1 MKKSQRTRFFIAFL
15 LMVLG
20 VGLLVAVSFR
30 GSMVYYL
37 SVSEYMQ
44 SSGRA
49 PGPVRVNGRVVPGS
63 IEKEPA
69 KLGVRFAMTDGESTL
84 PVVYGKIVPDTFVER
99 AEVVVEGKLDP
110 AGVFHADVLLAKCPS
125 KYEAEDPADHPD
137 LE

>member
-1 MKKSQRTRFFIAFL
+1 MKRSQRTRFFIAFL
-15 LMVLG
+15 LMILG
-20 VGLLVAVSFR
+20 IGLLVAVSFR

-44 SSGRA
+44 SSGRV

-69 KLGVRFAMTDGESTL
+69 KLGVRFAMTDGENTL
-84 PVVYGKIVPDTFVER
+84 PVVYEKIVPDTFVER

-125 KYEAEDPADHPD
+125 KYEAEDPADHPE

>member
-15 LMVLG
+15 LMILG
-20 VGLLVAVSFR
+20 IGLLVAVSFR
-30 GSMVYYL
+30 GSMVYYM
-37 SVSEYMQ
+37 SVSEYLQ
-44 SSGRA
+44 FSGRD

-69 KLGVRFAMTDGESTL
+69 KLGVRFAMTDGENTL
-84 PVVYGKIVPDTFVER
+84 PVMYGKIVPDKFVER

-110 AGVFHADVLLAKCPS
+110 TGVFQANVLLAKCPS
-125 KYEAEDPADHPD
+125 KYEAEDPADHPE

>member
-15 LMVLG
+15 LMILG
-20 VGLLVAVSFR
+20 IGLLVAVSFR

-44 SSGRA
+44 SSGRV

-69 KLGVRFAMTDGESTL
+69 KMGVRFAMTDGENTL
-84 PVVYGKIVPDTFVER
+84 PVVYEKIVPDTFVER

-125 KYEAEDPADHPD
+125 KYEAEDPADHPE

>member
-15 LMVLG
+15 LMILG
-20 VGLLVAVSFR
+20 IGLLVAVSFR

-44 SSGRA
+44 SSGRI

-69 KLGVRFAMTDGESTL
+69 KMGVRFAMTDGENTL
-84 PVVYGKIVPDTFVER
+84 PVVYEKIVPDTFVER

-125 KYEAEDPADHPD
+125 KYEAEDPADHPE

>member
-15 LMVLG
+15 LMILG
-20 VGLLVAVSFR
+20 IGLLVAVSFR

-44 SSGRA
+44 SSGRV

-69 KLGVRFAMTDGESTL
+69 KLGVRFAMTDGENTL
-84 PVVYGKIVPDTFVER
+84 PVVYEKIVPDTFVER

-125 KYEAEDPADHPD
+125 KYEAEDPADHPE

>member
-15 LMVLG
+15 LMILG
-20 VGLLVAVSFR
+20 IGLLVAVSFR

-44 SSGRA
+44 SSGRV

-84 PVVYGKIVPDTFVER
+84 PVVYEKIVPDTFVER

-125 KYEAEDPADHPD
+125 KYEAEDPADHPE

>member
-1 MKKSQRTRFFIAFL
+1 MKRSQRTRFFIAFL
-15 LMVLG
+15 LMILG
-20 VGLLVAVSFR
+20 IGLLVAVSFR

-44 SSGRA
+44 SSGRV

-84 PVVYGKIVPDTFVER
+84 PVVYEKIVPDTFVER

-125 KYEAEDPADHPD
+125 KYEAEDPADHPE